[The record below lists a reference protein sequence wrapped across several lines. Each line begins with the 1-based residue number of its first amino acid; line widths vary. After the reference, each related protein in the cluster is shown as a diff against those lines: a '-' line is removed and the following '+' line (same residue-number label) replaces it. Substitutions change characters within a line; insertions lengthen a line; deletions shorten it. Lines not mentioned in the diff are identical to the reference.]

1 MLRQRNGESSDERRR
16 WRGSSSV
23 GHRDLRSPCFTL
35 CHLSIHSC
43 RPNGVTYRIQRT
55 DRFYPQGN
63 RFGMIQNLAEGNPRR
78 GDVTQKTLRMC
89 NHVSDVGLDEF
100 FSESDSECGYMQP
113 PLRREMQAGEIS

>member
-1 MLRQRNGESSDERRR
+1 MLWELTAESSDDGRR
-16 WRGSSSV
+16 WLDRSAV
-23 GHRDLRSPCFTL
+23 GQRDVRSPCFAL
-35 CHLSIHSC
+35 SHLSIHSC

-89 NHVSDVGLDEF
+89 NHVSDVGLEEF
-100 FSESDSECGYMQP
+100 FSESDSECGSM
-113 PLRREMQAGEIS
+113 